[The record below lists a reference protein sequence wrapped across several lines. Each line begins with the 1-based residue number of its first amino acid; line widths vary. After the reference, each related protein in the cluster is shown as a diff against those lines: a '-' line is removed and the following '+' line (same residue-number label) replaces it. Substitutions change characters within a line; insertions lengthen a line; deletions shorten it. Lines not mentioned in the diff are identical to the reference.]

1 MRAEVAGSQTSP
13 MAEKRSSG
21 LEGQPIAP
29 LSRRLP
35 NVVYYIQRG
44 LNIHV

>member
-1 MRAEVAGSQTSP
+1 MRAEVAGSQTYP
-13 MAEKRSSG
+13 VAEKRSQA
-21 LEGQPIAP
+21 LAP